1 MTGRGGAGR
10 GGAGRDSFRH
20 IAVVTYLSC
29 VIISTIRAV
38 VTFSSNLQ
46 SRVDMT
52 TAHAVE
58 TSVTTIN
65 SLSKGYSMLT
75 FVLKVKASVTK
86 LLINMGAAYK

>member
-1 MTGRGGAGR
+1 
-10 GGAGRDSFRH
+10 
-20 IAVVTYLSC
+20 
-29 VIISTIRAV
+29 
-38 VTFSSNLQ
+38 
-46 SRVDMT
+46 MT